1 MGKMKASSEGADMGE
16 SLRSRSTKNTYSE
29 ALTAEERTLLE
40 DMRELLVDA
49 EVMEEFEA
57 TAWLRVD
64 LEMWNQVKG
73 KL

>member
-1 MGKMKASSEGADMGE
+1 MK
-16 SLRSRSTKNTYSE
+16 TKDAYSE
-29 ALTAEERTLLE
+29 KLTAEERTLLE